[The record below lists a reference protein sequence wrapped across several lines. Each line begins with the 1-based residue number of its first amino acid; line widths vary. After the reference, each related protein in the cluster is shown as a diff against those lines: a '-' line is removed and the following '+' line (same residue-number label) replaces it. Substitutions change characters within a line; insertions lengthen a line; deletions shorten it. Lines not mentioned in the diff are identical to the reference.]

1 MDPLRPKSGISSR
14 PLDSPAPSAS
24 SRPKVQQLKPQAL
37 ANRPSTPATLDS
49 PAPGE
54 SSRPKVQQ
62 LKPQALTN
70 RPTTSA
76 ILVSARQKGNPI
88 LSHIKLVP
96 WEYADIPADYVV
108 GTTTCA
114 MFLSLKYHRLHPEY
128 IYARVKQLAGKYNL
142 RLVLVMVDIP
152 NHEDN
157 LRELSKTSII
167 NNLTLI
173 LCWSAPEAAHYLE
186 LYKSS
191 ENAQPTAIRAKQA
204 QSYKESLVEFV
215 TVPRSINKSD
225 TASLISTFGSLQN
238 AINAQPEQISAVPG
252 WGEKK
257 VQQWCHAVREDF
269 RVESAKRASAP
280 AIKPRAR
287 LPAVNVDDKNDQDI
301 DEEDEEEAILPNT
314 NTVWRERRAFAYYF
328 ECAASSIGGG
338 LDVDFWRTTVPQVCR
353 YEPAVWDAIITISA
367 LFECPQQSSGPML
380 QRRDNPISLAKNNPD
395 ALGWYSR
402 SVSAVRQ
409 RIEQGSIDL
418 FVGLISCVLFIC
430 IEAIQGNADGALQLY
445 RQGVQ
450 LITALRSQIASSATS
465 KASLLEDTIIPV
477 FIRLGTFALAVRGAP
492 VTALL
497 QDTEHFSTERFD
509 SLKSAREAIGLLAV
523 EIPLFEATCT
533 KHLHGAHVYHLP
545 GEFNTILS
553 SLATRLRNWHTA
565 FDKLMTSLRA
575 KDLLSPQEIG
585 ISALLLSCHEM
596 LHVMLETCTSSSLM
610 QFDAYLP
617 NFRNIVEQSAI
628 APKASVRSDGTQPPF
643 TFDINIGLPL
653 WFTSLRC
660 REPRIRRAALALL
673 RQAPS
678 VQGFYQ
684 CHIWAAVGQIIM
696 ELEESQ
702 AMEMNAAHHPPHLGV
717 LESTKEPIPSSE
729 LAASSYCARADMEP
743 RIPTALLIPE
753 EVRIGPIS
761 AFRPI
766 DGFPPGITEADIA
779 KWNRGP
785 DQFFLGVSRIDRGLT
800 GDASRMVY
808 QYVPLDF

>member
-1 MDPLRPKSGISSR
+1 MSVPSDHSTRRLRVLPRSRLGCKTCKIRRVKCGEEKPSCVRCTSTGRKCDFEGIQPSSTIS
-14 PLDSPAPSAS
+14 LI
-24 SRPKVQQLKPQAL
+24 V
-37 ANRPSTPATLDS
+37 
-49 PAPGE
+49 
-54 SSRPKVQQ
+54 
-62 LKPQALTN
+62 
-70 RPTTSA
+70 
-76 ILVSARQKGNPI
+76 NP
-88 LSHIKLVP
+88 
-96 WEYADIPADYVV
+96 
-108 GTTTCA
+108 
-114 MFLSLKYHRLHPEY
+114 LSL
-128 IYARVKQLAGKYNL
+128 
-142 RLVLVMVDIP
+142 
-152 NHEDN
+152 
-157 LRELSKTSII
+157 
-167 NNLTLI
+167 
-173 LCWSAPEAAHYLE
+173 SA
-186 LYKSS
+186 
-191 ENAQPTAIRAKQA
+191 
-204 QSYKESLVEFV
+204 
-215 TVPRSINKSD
+215 
-225 TASLISTFGSLQN
+225 
-238 AINAQPEQISAVPG
+238 
-252 WGEKK
+252 
-257 VQQWCHAVREDF
+257 
-269 RVESAKRASAP
+269 
-280 AIKPRAR
+280 
-287 LPAVNVDDKNDQDI
+287 
-301 DEEDEEEAILPNT
+301 NT

-338 LDVDFWRTTVPQVCR
+338 LDVDFWRTAVPQVCR

-367 LFECPQQSSGPML
+367 LFECPQQFSGPML

-450 LITALRSQIASSATS
+450 LITALRSQIASGAAS

-533 KHLHGAHVYHLP
+533 KHLLQAHVYHLP

-553 SLATRLRNWHTA
+553 SLASRLKNWHTA
-565 FDKLMTSLRA
+565 FDKLKTSLRA
-575 KDLLSPQEIG
+575 KDLFSPQEIG
-585 ISALLLSCHEM
+585 ISALLLSYHEM

-610 QFDAYLP
+610 QFDTYLP
-617 NFRNIVEQSAI
+617 NFQNIVEQSAI

-660 REPRIRRAALALL
+660 REPRTRRAALALL
-673 RQAPS
+673 REAPS

-684 CHIWAAVGQIIM
+684 CYIWAAVGQIIM
-696 ELEESQ
+696 ELEESH
-702 AMEMNAAHHPPHLGV
+702 AMGMNAAHHPPKSSA
-717 LESTKEPIPSSE
+717 LESSNGPVHSPE
-729 LAASSYCARADMEP
+729 LAASSYCAHADMGP
-743 RIPTALLIPE
+743 RIPTALFIPE

-766 DGFPPGITEADIA
+766 DGFPPGTTEADIA

-785 DQFFLGVSRIDRGLT
+785 DQVFLGFSRNDRGLT